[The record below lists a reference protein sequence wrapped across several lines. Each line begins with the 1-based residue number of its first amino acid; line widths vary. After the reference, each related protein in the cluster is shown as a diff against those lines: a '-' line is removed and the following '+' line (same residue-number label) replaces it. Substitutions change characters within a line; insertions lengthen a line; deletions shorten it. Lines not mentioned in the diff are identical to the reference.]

1 MAIKTSSNDI
11 VFIIGIFIVV
21 AVLGAITESIS
32 DLARY
37 LDTSTGVNALTYQ
50 IIIYCFLVFIILYY
64 LYKKYWKV

>member
-21 AVLGAITESIS
+21 AVLGAITESIN

-50 IIIYCFLVFIILYY
+50 III
-64 LYKKYWKV
+64 